1 MIPNG
6 KTKGLSYLC
15 ISAAVAAITLAPA
28 SSAAVAQAA
37 GQAAPLSRT
46 QAVAKF
52 ESANRDSSIA
62 MRSSGS
68 IARVYGKAFSHG
80 ATSAISAQ
88 RFLNQNAG
96 IWGVSSDELIAQ
108 GPFADGHHVQ
118 PIGYLPDTDSY
129 KFTGHYYTQFKDGVP
144 VFRSKLVLLVRN
156 EANSPLVLAS
166 SQLHDLRNFQID
178 PVALRSIADQARIMD
193 IAKKAYD
200 LTATMDSTR
209 RVIFAGTDSTPFP
222 PTLANE
228 TYIRVNGVEE
238 YLIVTD
244 AATGAILFQENLIHT
259 IDVSG
264 NVSGFATEGIGT
276 DVCEE
281 EVLQPLPYLSVGIQG
296 GNSIFSDVNGDFTIP
311 NGGAGSVN
319 VNAGLTGEWFRV
331 FNAQGSDA
339 TASTSVTPPGPADLV
354 FNPDNNSQAIR
365 AQVNAYV
372 ESNRVRDFAVAANP
386 AFPTLMNTEFPV
398 TVNITGG
405 LCPGNAWYSPGDQ
418 SINFC
423 FSSGSSP
430 NTAWS
435 SVVHHEYGH
444 HLVNAGGSGQGQYGE
459 GMGDVM
465 STIILDDPR
474 LGLGF
479 FGNCNGS
486 LRSADND
493 LQYPQGGAIHTAGQ
507 LISGCVWDTRN
518 ELIVTEP
525 ANYTQILNFLAVNS
539 ILVHSGSEI
548 TPQITIDW
556 LTLDDDDANIGNG
569 TPHYAEIAA
578 GFGAHNMDAPALS
591 LLEIVY
597 PAGQPE
603 LVSPDGTTTL
613 LVNFEPLAGEVD
625 PATTALMVDTGAGFV
640 AHAMTQL
647 SGSEFEV
654 NFPAADCGS
663 EVTYYI
669 ASNTL
674 GGAEQNSPTDAPSGG
689 TFSAIAAFGEPSV
702 VFEDNFQSDTGW
714 TVSGNVSGRLEG
726 EWQRQVPTGAGQR
739 GDPADDFD
747 GSGICFITGNGNPG
761 ANTDVD
767 GGSTILT
774 SPIMDASGVSA
785 ISYAR
790 WYSNDFGNNPFANTF
805 VVEVSDDAGASWT
818 NLETVGP
825 AGPEVIGGWI
835 TKQIPLAGIAGF
847 TPNSQFQIRF
857 TASDSPTGAVI
868 EAGIDAVALVVFDC
882 NAECLADLTGDGILN
897 FFDISAFLGAFGEGD
912 LAVDF
917 TDDGIL
923 NFFDVAEFLAAFA
936 EGCP

>member
-46 QAVAKF
+46 QAVASF

-68 IARVYGKAFSHG
+68 ISRVYGKAFSHG
-80 ATSAISAQ
+80 ATTAISAQ
-88 RFLNQNAG
+88 RFLSQNAG
-96 IWGVSSDELIAQ
+96 IWGVSSDELVAQ

-129 KFTGHYYTQFKDGVP
+129 KFTGHYYTQFKDGLP

-156 EANSPLVLAS
+156 EENSPLVLAS
-166 SQLHDLRNFQID
+166 SELHDLRNFQPD
-178 PVALRSIADQARIMD
+178 LQVQRTLVNEDRI
-193 IAKKAYD
+193 IFSAKNEYNSD
-200 LTATMDSTR
+200 LVVVQSTER
-209 RVIFAGTDSTPFP
+209 MIFAGVDSTPAA
-222 PTLANE
+222 PTIVDVS
-228 TYIRVNGVEE
+228 TVSVNGFEK

-244 AATGAILFQENLIHT
+244 AVNANILFQENLIHT
-259 IDVSG
+259 IDISG
-264 NVSGFATEGIGT
+264 NASALASEGPGS
-276 DVCEE
+276 DNCEP
-281 EVLQPLPYLSVGIQG
+281 EVIQPLPYLSVGIQG
-296 GNSIFSDVNGDFTIP
+296 GSSVFTDVDGNFTIP
-311 NGGAGSVN
+311 NGGSSAVT
-319 VNAGLTGEWFRV
+319 VNATLTGEWFRV
-331 FNAQGSDA
+331 TDNFSSAMSE
-339 TASTSVTPPGPADLV
+339 SVLGTPPGPADLL
-354 FNPDNNSQAIR
+354 FNSANANQQDR
-365 AQVNAYV
+365 AQVNAYI
-372 ESNRVRDFAVAANP
+372 EANRVRDFVVAANP
-386 AFPTLMNTEFPV
+386 AYPQMQQNEFPIN
-398 TVNITGG
+398 VNQSGG
-405 LCPGNAWYSPGDQ
+405 LCPGNAWYDGA

-423 FSSGSSP
+423 LSGGSSP

-444 HLVNAGGSGQGQYGE
+444 HLVAVGGSGQGQYGE

-479 FGNCNGS
+479 FGSCNGS
-486 LRSADND
+486 LRNANNNH
-493 LQYPQGGAIHTAGQ
+493 QFPCAGGIHDCGQ
-507 LISGCVWDTRN
+507 LISGCVWDTRQ

-525 ANYTQILNFLAVNS
+525 ANYTQILNFLAVNA

-556 LTLDDDDANIGNG
+556 LTLDDDDSNIGNG

-578 GFGAHNMDAPALS
+578 GFGEHNMDAPALS
-591 LLEIVY
+591 LVEIVY

-603 LVSPDGTTTL
+603 LVSPDGSTTL

-625 PATTALMVDTGAGFV
+625 PATTALMVDNGSGFV

-647 SGSEFEV
+647 SSTEFEV

-663 EVTYYI
+663 EVIYYI

-674 GGAEQNSPTDAPSGG
+674 GGAAQNSPTDAPSGG
-689 TFSAIAAFGEPSV
+689 TFSTIAAFAEPSV

-714 TVSGNVSGRLEG
+714 TVSGDVSSRLEG
-726 EWQRQVPTGAGQR
+726 QWQRQVPTGAGER
-739 GDPADDFD
+739 GDPANDFD

-774 SPIMDASGVSA
+774 SPIMDATGVTA

-805 VVEVSDDAGASWT
+805 VVEISDDAGASWA

-835 TKQIPLAGIAGF
+835 TKQIPLTGIAGF
-847 TPNSQFQIRF
+847 TPNSQFQVRF

-868 EAGIDAVALVVFDC
+868 EAGVDAVALVVFDC
-882 NAECLADLTGDGILN
+882 NAECLADLTGDGVLN
-897 FFDISAFLGAFGEGD
+897 FFDIAEFLGAFGKGD

-917 TDDGIL
+917 TGDGIL
-923 NFFDVAEFLAAFA
+923 NFFDVAEFLSAFA